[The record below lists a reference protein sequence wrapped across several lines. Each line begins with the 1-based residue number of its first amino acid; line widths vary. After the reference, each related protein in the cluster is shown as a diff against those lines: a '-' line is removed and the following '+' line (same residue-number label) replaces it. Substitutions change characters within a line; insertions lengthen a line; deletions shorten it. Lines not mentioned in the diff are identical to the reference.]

1 MPAVASSRISE
12 RMALGKGSTP
22 KLNLA
27 LDMPELENSGSRELV
42 AEGPELTVVVPT
54 FNERVNVEEVVRR
67 LAACLE
73 DYRWEVLFVDDD
85 SPDGTASLVRAL
97 GQRDRRVRCLHRIG
111 RRGLSTACIEGMLA
125 SSAPYL
131 AVMDGDLQHDETLLP
146 KMLEVLREDAV
157 DLVIGSRYLEG
168 GGVGEWSQSRALI
181 SRLATRLSRIVVRA
195 DLADPMSGFF
205 MIRRSALEEVVR
217 NLSGMGFKLLLD
229 ILASSPR
236 PLRLRELPYQFRV
249 RQAGDSKLDSQ
260 AAWEYGMLLLDK
272 LIGHV
277 VPIRFVAFSLVG
289 ALGVLV
295 HLTVQASLLEGFGT
309 DFVTSQAVATV
320 AAMTFN
326 FALNNVLTYRDM
338 RLRGWQWLR
347 GWLSFTIACSVGAL
361 ANVGIA
367 AYIYRLDSMWVLA
380 ALAGIVV
387 GAVWNYAITTV
398 YTWRRP
404 KTA

>member
-1 MPAVASSRISE
+1 
-12 RMALGKGSTP
+12 
-22 KLNLA
+22 
-27 LDMPELENSGSRELV
+27 
-42 AEGPELTVVVPT
+42 
-54 FNERVNVEEVVRR
+54 NERVNVEEVVRR

-131 AVMDGDLQHDETLLP
+131 AVMDGDLLSGG
-146 KMLEVLREDAV
+146 R
-157 DLVIGSRYLEG
+157 SLEG

-277 VPIRFVAFSLVG
+277 VPI
-289 ALGVLV
+289 
-295 HLTVQASLLEGFGT
+295 
-309 DFVTSQAVATV
+309 
-320 AAMTFN
+320 
-326 FALNNVLTYRDM
+326 
-338 RLRGWQWLR
+338 
-347 GWLSFTIACSVGAL
+347 
-361 ANVGIA
+361 
-367 AYIYRLDSMWVLA
+367 
-380 ALAGIVV
+380 
-387 GAVWNYAITTV
+387 
-398 YTWRRP
+398 
-404 KTA
+404 